1 LVAGGHQRTTVGVA
15 LVIADE
21 QTAPEG
27 HPGSTPRRWVAL
39 LLLAAPGLLISLDF
53 SVLTLA
59 VPKVSEALRPTAT
72 QLLWMVDVYGFMLAG
87 FLVTM
92 GSLGDRVGR
101 RRLLL
106 MGASGF
112 GAASALTAFSTGPL
126 MFIGGRVVLGVAG
139 ATLLPSTLALVSA
152 MFPDERER
160 RTAIAVWSTSLPV
173 GGAIGPLVGG
183 ALLNWFWWGAA
194 FLIGVPV
201 MAVLVIAG
209 RFLLPESSDP
219 AGRLPD
225 LISVGLSLAAVVPIV
240 YGLQEFAT
248 GAGGALPAAAVAIGG
263 LSAAGFVLRQR
274 GLSDPLVD
282 VTLFRL
288 PVFSAALAA
297 NLFSYFVILGMLM
310 LFAQYLQLVVGL
322 TALRAG
328 MWTVPA
334 MGGLIAGSLLTPT
347 VAKRASPAAVISG
360 GLVVAT
366 IGFGLLSRVNAS
378 GGLPV
383 AVVASAIFALGLAPV
398 TTLVV
403 NLVLAAAPPERAGAA
418 SGLSETSTEL
428 GGALGI
434 AVLGT
439 LATAV
444 YRSQLT
450 AHLPPG
456 IRAADRQTAR
466 NTLGGAIDV
475 ARRLPARAGHALTAT
490 AQHAFRHAVSTAA
503 ITSAVIVLVLAVTI
517 VVTLR
522 RAPIVANDL
531 ESADEPKPQG
541 RVVLLPD
548 MP

>member
-1 LVAGGHQRTTVGVA
+1 MRRVTSGGESLALPERRTW
-15 LVIADE
+15 
-21 QTAPEG
+21 
-27 HPGSTPRRWVAL
+27 RRWIGL
-39 LLLAAPGLLISLDF
+39 LLLAAPALLISLDF

-59 VPKVSEALRPTAT
+59 VPKISEALRPSAT
-72 QLLWMVDVYGFMLAG
+72 ELLWMVDVYGFTLAG

-101 RRLLL
+101 RRVLLV
-106 MGASGF
+106 GASVF
-112 GAASALTAFSTGPL
+112 GAASVVTAFSSGPP
-126 MFIGGRVVLGVAG
+126 MFIGGRAVLGIAG
-139 ATLLPSTLALVSA
+139 ATLLPSTLALISA

-160 RTAIAVWSTSLPV
+160 RTAIAVWSTSLPM

-183 ALLNWFWWGAA
+183 ALLSSFWWGAA

-209 RFLLPESSDP
+209 PFVLPESRDP

-225 LISVGLSLAAVVPIV
+225 LVSVGLSLAVVVPVV

-248 GAGGALPAAAVAIGG
+248 GAGGALPAAAVAVGALCG
-263 LSAAGFVLRQR
+263 TAFVFRQR
-274 GLSDPLVD
+274 HLGDPLVD
-282 VTLFRL
+282 VALFRI

-334 MGGLIAGSLLTPT
+334 MGGLIAGSLLTP
-347 VAKRASPAAVISG
+347 VLAKRFTAGAVISG
-360 GLVVAT
+360 GLVTAAG
-366 IGFGLLSRVNAS
+366 GFGLLSRVSAS

-383 AVVASAIFALGLAPV
+383 PVAASAIFAFGLAPV

-403 NLVLAAAPPERAGAA
+403 SLVLAAAPPQRAGAA

-439 LATAV
+439 VATAV
-444 YRSQLT
+444 YRSRLDP
-450 AHLPPG
+450 HLPAG
-456 IRAADRQTAR
+456 IGLRDRQTVR

-475 ARRLPARAGHALTAT
+475 ARHLPTRTSHALADA
-490 AQHAFRHAVSTAA
+490 AQHAFRYAVSTTAA
-503 ITSAVIVLVLAVTI
+503 TSAVIVIILAVTAAVI
-517 VVTLR
+517 LRGSPNVVGDSR
-522 RAPIVANDL
+522 PA
-531 ESADEPKPQG
+531 ADQAEPRG
-541 RVVLLPD
+541 GIALLPD
-548 MP
+548 TP

>member
-1 LVAGGHQRTTVGVA
+1 
-15 LVIADE
+15 
-21 QTAPEG
+21 
-27 HPGSTPRRWVAL
+27 
-39 LLLAAPGLLISLDF
+39 
-53 SVLTLA
+53 
-59 VPKVSEALRPTAT
+59 
-72 QLLWMVDVYGFMLAG
+72 
-87 FLVTM
+87 
-92 GSLGDRVGR
+92 
-101 RRLLL
+101 

-126 MFIGGRVVLGVAG
+126 MFIGGRAVLGVAG

-531 ESADEPKPQG
+531 ESADEPNPQG
-541 RVVLLPD
+541 RVALLPD

>member
-503 ITSAVIVLVLAVTI
+503 ITSAVIVLVLAVTT

-531 ESADEPKPQG
+531 ESADEPNPQG
-541 RVVLLPD
+541 RVALLPD

>member
-1 LVAGGHQRTTVGVA
+1 
-15 LVIADE
+15 
-21 QTAPEG
+21 
-27 HPGSTPRRWVAL
+27 
-39 LLLAAPGLLISLDF
+39 
-53 SVLTLA
+53 
-59 VPKVSEALRPTAT
+59 
-72 QLLWMVDVYGFMLAG
+72 MVDVYGFMLAG

-126 MFIGGRVVLGVAG
+126 MFIGGRAVLGVAG